1 MWTNQRSDQWV
12 LWVKK
17 KQLCKKRRTFTQ
29 FPRGALAPE
38 TMGEEPCGHAPCW
51 SRTMHH
57 GLFLPLH
64 TVRNGWSG
72 QVMCLTSQSHGGG
85 AWALPSPPRQPSSAH
100 GGSCGLSF
108 PLPHSILPP
117 SPHSSPS
124 PLPPSPSFL
133 PILPFPLLWMH
144 LWVSVNRNW
153 DREICL
159 ALFGNL
165 LFPHLSFLCSAF
177 IKHSAKHLTTNV
189 RKSDKPPPPPL
200 PPNMQVSLA
209 WLSRQPWAG
218 TMMVDKAG
226 GLPIEEHTLR
236 PAVSL
241 LWASGFSHG
250 TPWTEAQQY
259 QILPIGN
266 YKTKQNKQT
275 KKSGLLWA
283 SPMEQRK

>member
-1 MWTNQRSDQWV
+1 
-12 LWVKK
+12 
-17 KQLCKKRRTFTQ
+17 
-29 FPRGALAPE
+29 
-38 TMGEEPCGHAPCW
+38 
-51 SRTMHH
+51 
-57 GLFLPLH
+57 
-64 TVRNGWSG
+64 
-72 QVMCLTSQSHGGG
+72 MCLTSQSHGGG

-226 GLPIEEHTLR
+226 GLPIEEHTCCWPWLPAPFVLQWVCCERVASAMGLPGLR
-236 PAVSL
+236 LNSTKSYRSGTIKQSKTNKKIRPSL
-241 LWASGFSHG
+241 SQSYG
-250 TPWTEAQQY
+250 TKE
-259 QILPIGN
+259 I
-266 YKTKQNKQT
+266 K
-275 KKSGLLWA
+275 
-283 SPMEQRK
+283 